1 MPARLKPLVVIQAS
15 GSGDPF
21 RIIFPHDFEV
31 SATPS
36 MMYPVR
42 LVILALLAPVM
53 AVVMLFTGLILPVT
67 FSIVSFVAKL
77 ALIVVGAGVVYAAF
91 LWMKNGRP
99 EIDIKEVV
107 QAVTDALKEL
117 SAKKRRETS
126 SDDENAESSVLIDLE
141 AEAHVTS
148 TTPIDDQDGSRRRS

>member
-1 MPARLKPLVVIQAS
+1 MPAHLKPLVVIQAS

-21 RIIFPHDFEV
+21 RIIFPHGFGV

-36 MMYPVR
+36 VMYPVR

-53 AVVMLFTGLILPVT
+53 AVVMLFTGFILPIT
-67 FSIVSFVAKL
+67 LSIVSFVAKL
-77 ALIVVGAGVVYAAF
+77 ALIAVGAGVVYAVF

-99 EIDIKEVV
+99 DIDIKEVV

-141 AEAHVTS
+141 AEANVIS
-148 TTPIDDQDGSRRRS
+148 TTPIDDQNGSRRRS